1 MKKPRTNQP
10 KTKEKA
16 MKTITIESFFRIKS
30 VRSKLAKEYGT
41 YASSN
46 AGSIDYYLSDV
57 DIDAKRG
64 RRVIELGRFVI
75 NRRNK
80 EGGEG

>member
-1 MKKPRTNQP
+1 MNRTTL
-10 KTKEKA
+10 K
-16 MKTITIESFFRIKS
+16 SFFRIKS
-30 VRSKLAKEYGT
+30 VRSKLAKAHAT
-41 YASSN
+41 YVSSN

-57 DIDAKRG
+57 DIDPNRG
-64 RRVIELGRFVI
+64 RRIIELGRFVI

>member
-1 MKKPRTNQP
+1 MSKVTLK
-10 KTKEKA
+10 
-16 MKTITIESFFRIKS
+16 SFFRIKS
-30 VRSKLAKEYGT
+30 ARSKLAKEYAS
-41 YASSN
+41 YVSSN

-64 RRVIELGRFVI
+64 RRIIKLGRFVI

-80 EGGEG
+80 EGGGRI

>member
-1 MKKPRTNQP
+1 MNRVRLK
-10 KTKEKA
+10 
-16 MKTITIESFFRIKS
+16 SFFRIKS
-30 VRSKLAKEYGT
+30 VRSKLANSFAT

-64 RRVIELGRFVI
+64 RRIIELGRFVI
-75 NRRNK
+75 NRKNK
-80 EGGEG
+80 DGGEG